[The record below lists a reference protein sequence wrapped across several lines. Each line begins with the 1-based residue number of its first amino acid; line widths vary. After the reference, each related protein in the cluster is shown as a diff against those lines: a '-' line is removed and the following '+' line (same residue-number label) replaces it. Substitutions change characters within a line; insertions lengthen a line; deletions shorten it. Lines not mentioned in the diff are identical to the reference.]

1 MPKCYVFPVSRL
13 QPRQIEAFRAV
24 MLAGSVNAAAAH
36 LHVTQPAVSRLIRD
50 LEAEIGF
57 PLFERKR
64 GRLVPRAAA
73 SQLFREVERVFV
85 GLDHIARVAQDIHAI
100 SAGVIRIGTVSS
112 MNDLCVK
119 DVLPD
124 VIKAY
129 PRLSVIFD
137 TESTERV
144 LDLVNL
150 RHYDFGLII
159 GFAERSG
166 LDSELLGEGRAVLV
180 MANEHHLA
188 GRRKVRLREIVEDRV
203 ILPGRTSPVRLALE
217 REARGGTL
225 TVHNPIEAS
234 LSNCCH
240 LAARGLGVAVVDPL
254 VAKLSSEEV
263 AVVPV
268 EPAIPV
274 AYRLVRPPATYSEGP
289 LKAFSDRLREV
300 VERRLS
306 EAATDIAGM

>member
-1 MPKCYVFPVSRL
+1 
-13 QPRQIEAFRAV
+13 

-50 LEAEIGF
+50 LETEIGF
-57 PLFERKR
+57 PLFERRR

-85 GLDHIARVAQDIHAI
+85 GLDHISRVAQDIQAI

-119 DVLPD
+119 EVLPE

-144 LDLVNL
+144 VDLVNL

-159 GFAERSG
+159 GFTERSG
-166 LDSELLGEGRAVLV
+166 LDSELLGEGRAVMV
-180 MANEHHLA
+180 MAKGHRLA
-188 GRRKVRLREIVEDRV
+188 RRKAVRLREIAEDRV

-217 REARGGTL
+217 REARGGEL
-225 TVHNPIEAS
+225 NVQNPIEAS

-240 LAARGLGVAVVDPL
+240 LAARKLGVAVVDPL
-254 VAKLSSEEV
+254 VAKLSSENV
-263 AVVPV
+263 AAVPV

-274 AYRLVRPPATYSEGP
+274 AYHLVRPPATYLDGP
-289 LKAFSDRLREV
+289 LKAFGDRLREV
-300 VERRLS
+300 VGKRLS
-306 EAATDIAGM
+306 S